1 MNDVRNA
8 KTFDTLLRHWAMLR
22 LIRRWPRKT
31 PTTEIRDKLV
41 DMGYP
46 EVTLRTIQR
55 DLVKLSGPFLLIS
68 DDNKPRGWSWSK
80 DAKLLDLPAM
90 DPHTALTIKIIAE
103 FSQSLLPRTTMR
115 YLKPHL
121 NVADKVLENLT
132 GTGHHSWVN
141 KVRVVTKDQPL
152 LPPEINP
159 DVLEIVYTALFED
172 KRLSGQYRKRGESR
186 YDDRELN
193 PLGLV
198 YKDSVA
204 YLVATVGEYDDIR
217 QFALHRFRA
226 AEVLNQPSQTPKE
239 FSLEKYVKS
248 GEFQYPEG
256 DIVRFKAL
264 FNFGAAIHLYETKLS
279 SNQRLTNVDNDKV
292 LVEATVQWT
301 GQFRWWLLG
310 FGDQVV
316 VLEPKPLR
324 EELAGMVRRMTDN
337 YGKII

>member
-1 MNDVRNA
+1 MKDT

-31 PTTEIRDKLV
+31 PTTEIRDKLIE
-41 DMGYP
+41 MGYP

-55 DLVKLSGPFLLIS
+55 DLVKLSAPFPLIS
-68 DDNKPRGWSWSK
+68 DENKPRGWSWDQ
-80 DAKLLDLPAM
+80 DAEVLDLPAM
-90 DPHTALTIKIIAE
+90 DPHTALTLKIITA
-103 FSQSLLPRTTMR
+103 FSQDLLPRTTMR
-115 YLKPHL
+115 YLKPH
-121 NVADKVLENLT
+121 VDIAEKVLKNLT
-132 GTGHHSWVN
+132 GTGHRSWLD

-159 DVLEIVYTALFED
+159 DVLEMVYTALFED
-172 KRLSGQYRKRGESR
+172 KRLSGQYRKRGKSQH
-186 YDDRELN
+186 DDRELN

-217 QFALHRFRA
+217 QFALHRFRSV
-226 AEVLNQPSQTPKE
+226 EVREGPSKIPE
-239 FSLEKYVKS
+239 GFSLDEYVKS

-256 DIVRFKAL
+256 EMIRFKAL
-264 FNFGAAIHLYETKLS
+264 FDEGAAIHLYETKLS
-279 SNQRLTNVDNDKV
+279 SDQRLTNVENDKV
-292 LVEATVQWT
+292 LVESMVQMT

-316 VLEPKPLR
+316 VLEPRTLR
-324 EELAGMVRRMTDN
+324 EEMVEVGRRMMKN
-337 YGKII
+337 YAEN